1 MIKCLYYLFVI
12 IPLIYGFN
20 KLMVYIK
27 FFAMVY
33 ADDIKRKRSKK
44 S

>member
-1 MIKCLYYLFVI
+1 MIKCLYYLLVI

-20 KLMVYIK
+20 KLMVYVK

-33 ADDIKRKRSKK
+33 ADDFKQRSKK

>member
-1 MIKCLYYLFVI
+1 MINCIWDLFVI
-12 IPLIYGFN
+12 IPMIYGFN
-20 KLMVYIK
+20 KLMVYVK

-33 ADDIKRKRSKK
+33 ADDIKQKRSKK